1 MSVNNLEVKPKEPV
15 LNNSTKDSL
24 IKNLHEHFLFKN
36 VDQTFLESL
45 VNEMHIRLFNKND
58 NIIVKG
64 EVGRALFF
72 ILKGEVSVISD
83 DGNWYTWY
91 TYFYINYLV

>member
-1 MSVNNLEVKPKEPV
+1 MSQIINIQPLNAEGRSRDELNFSD
-15 LNNSTKDSL
+15 NNSTKDSL

-36 VDQTFLESL
+36 VDQEFLESL

-83 DGNWYTWY
+83 DGIY
-91 TYFYINYLV
+91 